1 MSDQLVW
8 VWVLTSL
15 VILLV
20 GVGIDAADE
29 LEKRSDLRNS
39 ARYRMFRTL
48 QRLELF

>member
-15 VILLV
+15 AMLLV
-20 GVGIDAADE
+20 GVGIKVVDE

-39 ARYRMFRTL
+39 AKYRMFRTL